1 MDFATLAHQC
11 APAVHVTTL
20 AAVVRHESGFD
31 PLAIGINSNPPR
43 TLRPKN
49 RQDAAVQARQ
59 LIARG
64 VDFDAGYGQINVR
77 NWKRLGLTAETI
89 FDPCANLNAAQ
100 RLLVDCYQHATK
112 VHPPGQPALYAMFSC
127 YNTGN
132 LSKGFKNGYV
142 ARVLA
147 AGGVRIPALQH
158 VRAAGD
164 RGMAGQSPHSNRR
177 EASAAEARS
186 PPQADAFDTPRGDA
200 YAAPN
205 DDGFAADRPDAFDK
219 ANASAAAGPFGPAV
233 RINSAAVIR

>member
-1 MDFATLAHQC
+1 MDFSTLAHEC

-43 TLRPKN
+43 TLRPKT
-49 RQDAAVQARQ
+49 RQDATAQARQ

-77 NWKRLGLTAETI
+77 NWERLGLTAETI

-100 RLLVDCYQHATK
+100 RLLVDCYQHAIK
-112 VHPPGQPALYAMFSC
+112 AHPPGQPALYATFSC

-142 ARVLA
+142 AHVLA
-147 AGGVRIPALQH
+147 AGGVRIPALQQL
-158 VRAAGD
+158 RTTGD
-164 RGMAGQSPHSNRR
+164 RGASTQRPYSNKRA
-177 EASAAEARS
+177 ASSAEARS
-186 PPQADAFDTPRGDA
+186 PPHADAFESSHGDA
-200 YAAPN
+200 FASPSQ
-205 DDGFAADRPDAFDK
+205 DGFATGPPDAFDK
-219 ANASAAAGPFGPAV
+219 ATKPIPAEPFGPAV
-233 RINSAAVIR
+233 LIDSSIR

>member
-1 MDFATLAHQC
+1 MDFPTLAHAC

-43 TLRPKN
+43 TIRPKT
-49 RQDAAVQARQ
+49 RQDATAHARQ

-77 NWKRLGLTAETI
+77 NWQRLGLTPETI

-100 RLLVDCYQHATK
+100 QLLVDCYQHAVK
-112 VHPPGQPALYAMFSC
+112 VHPPGQPALYATFSC

-142 ARVLA
+142 AHVLA
-147 AGGVRIPALQH
+147 AGGVRIPALKQL
-158 VRAAGD
+158 RASGD
-164 RGMAGQSPHSNRR
+164 RGARAQAPYSNRR
-177 EASAAEARS
+177 KDSSAEARS
-186 PPQADAFDTPRGDA
+186 PPVTDAFDGPHGDA
-200 YAAPN
+200 FASPSQ
-205 DDGFAADRPDAFDK
+205 DGFATDRPDAFDK
-219 ANASAAAGPFGPAV
+219 AATPILAGPFGSAV
-233 RINSAAVIR
+233 QIDSAIR